1 MILGLTGG
9 FGCGKSSVLA
19 CFKDAGW
26 RTLNA
31 DAVCAEFYDRQDAG
45 LVTALRT
52 RWQDKVFHSDG
63 KVDKAA
69 IAGIVFSDRAELQWL
84 CSTLYPLITE
94 NIRKTIE
101 QYPGQDFIIEVPLLF
116 EAGWEKMCDKTVCV
130 WTETDT
136 QKKRLL
142 QKGFA
147 ADDIDRRNSRQLP
160 NDRKL
165 EKADFG
171 LINNGS
177 LQFLKEQCNNLIN
190 HIKEQK

>member
-1 MILGLTGG
+1 MILGLTGS
-9 FGCGKSSVLA
+9 FGCGKSSALT
-19 CFKDAGW
+19 CFRNAGW
-26 RTLNA
+26 QTLNT
-31 DAVCAEFYDRQDAG
+31 DDICAELYERRDAG
-45 LVTALRT
+45 LTNELRT

-63 KVDKAA
+63 RVNKAA
-69 IAGIVFSDRAELQWL
+69 IAEIVFSDRAELQWL
-84 CSTLYPLITE
+84 CSVLYPLIAE
-94 NIRKTIE
+94 NIRETLE
-101 QYPGQDFIIEVPLLF
+101 RHPGKDFIIEVPLLF
-116 EAGWEKMCDKTVCV
+116 ESGWDEMCDKTVCV
-130 WTETDT
+130 WTDPDT
-136 QKKRLL
+136 QKARLL
-142 QKGFA
+142 KKGFT